1 MSKTVKFK
9 LKDKVILRH
18 VFDCGQ
24 CFRFYAEGDGSY
36 TGIYRNSLINV
47 ALHEQGNILEVKKVL
62 GESLD
67 EEALHRFFDLAVS
80 YEYIKEKLGSRDV
93 IMREAILRGEG
104 IRILRQDFFE
114 TLITFIISQNN
125 NISRIRKNIESLC
138 TAYGREIDFSG
149 TAYTFP
155 TEEELAGASEKDL
168 QELKLGYRA
177 GYIVK
182 SAKYY
187 LQHKEHIQKIID
199 NLIQRYDKCEE
210 EKLFSELL
218 KFPGIGAKVA
228 NCIMLFATPCKNRFP
243 VDTWI
248 QKIMEEKYGIKAG
261 NKKEQDKMQEFAEK
275 RFSPYAGI
283 AQQYLFFSAIRD

>member
-1 MSKTVKFK
+1 MSDVVEFR
-9 LKDKVILRH
+9 LRDKVVLKHI
-18 VFDCGQ
+18 FDCGQ